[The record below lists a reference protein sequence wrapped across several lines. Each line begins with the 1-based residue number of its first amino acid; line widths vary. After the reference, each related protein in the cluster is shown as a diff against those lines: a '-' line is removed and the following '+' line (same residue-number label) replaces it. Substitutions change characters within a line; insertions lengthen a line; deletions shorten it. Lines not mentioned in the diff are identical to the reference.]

1 MNLATS
7 VSIVAAAVEAVM
19 AVLAFV
25 FAKAPGWRHLR
36 VFALVAAS
44 AAGYS
49 AINVAFSVDGVSDAT
64 ILWALRLNYLAACV
78 HCAAWLLYSR
88 VQYHA
93 SIQRSDRAA
102 VLALGALALLG
113 LIPGL
118 LASTPILELYV
129 PWAGVTYR
137 TPSPTPLGAL
147 LMAIPPLVLLVPL
160 VRYFRKT
167 QRHVAGALAH
177 FLAFCVFFLLA
188 VNEAL
193 VTVGVIAS
201 LYLADVGFLVAVL
214 SVLSEMANRVATDA
228 KRLLVLSTALS
239 RTVEERTREVVEA
252 REVLMRAERLSALG
266 RLSASV
272 GHEINNPLSYVV
284 GNLEYAIS
292 ELERGPT
299 SNQVLNALGDARE
312 GAERIRRIVRELRVF
327 GKGSPE
333 PHRELTNPSEALES
347 ALKLTGN
354 ELRCRATLSRQ
365 IETVPQVLAD
375 PTQLTQVIVNL
386 LLNAAQ
392 AIPEEQS
399 GTASSVITVRSRRQ
413 ADGRVAIEVSD
424 TGRGISE
431 ADQKRLFEPFFTT
444 KPLDQGTGLGL
455 FVSLG
460 IISSFQGE
468 IEVESRLGA
477 GTTVRVLLPVAK
489 PAPAPARVSSR
500 PPSTARD
507 RRLLLV
513 DDDILVAR
521 SIARLLDEHEVEVV
535 TSGKA
540 ALRRL
545 LEHGPAFDLVFCDLM
560 MPDMTGMDLFEEIER
575 ARPLLADRFVFIS
588 GGGVTD
594 RCRQF
599 IESHHERVLSKP
611 IDTRAIKRVLAHH
624 AAAGWASE
632 LATPQ

>member
-49 AINVAFSVDGVSDAT
+49 AVNVAFSIDGVPDAAV
-64 ILWALRLNYLAACV
+64 LWALRLNYLAACV
-78 HCAAWLLYSR
+78 HCGAWLVYNR
-88 VQYHA
+88 IQYQEA
-93 SIQRSDRAA
+93 IRKTDRAA
-102 VLALGALALLG
+102 VIALGTLALLG
-113 LIPGL
+113 LMPGL
-118 LASTPILELYV
+118 LASMPILELRV

-137 TPSPTPLGAL
+137 TPSPTPFGAL
-147 LMAIPPLVLLVPL
+147 LMATPPLVLLVPL
-160 VRYFRKT
+160 VRYFRKA
-167 QRHVAGALAH
+167 QRRVPGALAH
-177 FLAFCVFFLLA
+177 FLAFCVFFVLA

-193 VTVGVIAS
+193 VTVGAIAS
-201 LYLADVGFLVAVL
+201 IYLADVGFLVAVL

-228 KRLLVLSTALS
+228 KRLLTLSTALS

-252 REVLMRAERLSALG
+252 REVLLRAERLSALG

-284 GNLEYAIS
+284 GNLEYATA
-292 ELERGPT
+292 ELERGP
-299 SNQVLNALGDARE
+299 SSSQVLSALGDARE

-327 GKGSPE
+327 GKGSPQ
-333 PHRELTNPSEALES
+333 PHRELTSPSEALES
-347 ALKLTGN
+347 ALKLAGN
-354 ELRCRATLSRQ
+354 ELRCRARLSRELQ
-365 IETVPQVLAD
+365 TVPNVLAD
-375 PTQLTQVIVNL
+375 PTQLTQVFVNL

-392 AIPEEQS
+392 AIPDEQS
-399 GTASSVITVRSRRQ
+399 GTANSVITVRSRLQ
-413 ADGRVAIEVSD
+413 TDGRVAIEVRD

-431 ADQKRLFEPFFTT
+431 TDQKRLFEPFFTT

-468 IEVESRLGA
+468 IEVESQLGA

-489 PAPAPARVSSR
+489 TSTAPRQVSSR
-500 PPSTARD
+500 PPLAARD

-521 SIARLLDEHEVEVV
+521 SIVRLLDEHEVEVV

-545 LEHGPAFDLVFCDLM
+545 LEHGPAFDLIFCDLM

-575 ARPLLADRFVFIS
+575 SRPLLAERFVFIS

-599 IESHHERVLSKP
+599 IENHHERVLSKP
-611 IDTRAIKRVLAHH
+611 IDRRAIKRVLAHH
-624 AAAGWASE
+624 DGASWTSE
-632 LATPQ
+632 LATPH

>member
-49 AINVAFSVDGVSDAT
+49 AVNVAFSIDGVPDAAV
-64 ILWALRLNYLAACV
+64 LWALRLNYLAACV
-78 HCAAWLLYSR
+78 HCAAWLVYNR
-88 VQYHA
+88 IQYQEA
-93 SIQRSDRAA
+93 IRKTDRAA
-102 VLALGALALLG
+102 VIALGTLALLG
-113 LIPGL
+113 LVPGL
-118 LASTPILELYV
+118 LASTPILELRV

-147 LMAIPPLVLLVPL
+147 LMATPPLVLLVPL
-160 VRYFRKT
+160 VRYFRKA
-167 QRHVAGALAH
+167 QRRVPGALAH
-177 FLAFCVFFLLA
+177 FLAFCVFFVLA

-193 VTVGVIAS
+193 VTVGAIAS

-228 KRLLVLSTALS
+228 KRLLTLSTALS

-252 REVLMRAERLSALG
+252 REVLLRAERLSALG

-284 GNLEYAIS
+284 GNLEYATA
-292 ELERGPT
+292 ELERGPI
-299 SNQVLNALGDARE
+299 SSEVLSALGDARE

-327 GKGSPE
+327 GKGSPQ
-333 PHRELTNPSEALES
+333 PHRELTSPSEALES
-347 ALKLTGN
+347 ALKLAGN
-354 ELRCRATLSRQ
+354 ELRCRARLSRELQ
-365 IETVPQVLAD
+365 TVPNVLAD
-375 PTQLTQVIVNL
+375 PTQLTQVFVNL

-392 AIPEEQS
+392 AIPDEQS
-399 GTASSVITVRSRRQ
+399 GTANSVITVRSRLQ
-413 ADGRVAIEVSD
+413 TDGRVAIEVRD

-431 ADQKRLFEPFFTT
+431 TDQKRLFEPFFTT

-468 IEVESRLGA
+468 IEVESQLGA

-489 PAPAPARVSSR
+489 TSTAPRQVSSR
-500 PPSTARD
+500 PPLVARD

-513 DDDILVAR
+513 DDDVLVAR
-521 SIARLLDEHEVEVV
+521 SIVRLLNEHEVEVV

-545 LEHGPAFDLVFCDLM
+545 LEHGPAFDLIFCDLM

-575 ARPLLADRFVFIS
+575 SRPLLAERFVFIS

-599 IESHHERVLSKP
+599 IENHHERVLSKP
-611 IDTRAIKRVLAHH
+611 IDRRAIKRVLAHH
-624 AAAGWASE
+624 DAASWTSE
-632 LATPQ
+632 LATPH